1 MELREKGYELKAG
14 ASPAER
20 FANRIKV
27 QLQIQSNLANAFGI
41 LSLTLLAIPLG
52 IRVSR
57 SETFVNF
64 GVALALALTYY
75 LLTVFVSWIRNPDF
89 RPDIL
94 VWLPNLAV
102 QAVAAKLFVKAAKS

>member
-1 MELREKGYELKAG
+1 M
-14 ASPAER
+14 
-20 FANRIKV
+20 
-27 QLQIQSNLANAFGI
+27 QSNLASAFGI

-64 GVALALALTYY
+64 AVALALALVYY
-75 LLTVFVSWIRNPDF
+75 LLTVCMGWIRNPYF

-94 VWLPNLAV
+94 VWLPNIV
-102 QAVAAKLFVKAAKS
+102 IQAIAARLLFKAAKS